1 MYINNEI
8 NPDSRQTDLLVLS
21 VEIRV
26 RKGGKASLH
35 YSLEGLVS
43 FTYCSSSC
51 RINHFMLAVERKYMS
66 ANRRRTLRLLGK
78 YVRMYAY
85 NTEEGKGGRE

>member
-43 FTYCSSSC
+43 FTYCSLP
-51 RINHFMLAVERKYMS
+51 RINHFMLAVERKYIS
-66 ANRRRTLRLLGK
+66 ANRRRTLRVLGK
-78 YVRMYAY
+78 YVSMYAY